1 MGKKEEVLT
10 EYGIIIWDRSKP
22 QEEQWE
28 MAPKWPDK
36 YEENQDRYMLQKI
49 TAEEFESWVKD
60 SSNFE
65 VTPVGLHTSF
75 DDEDEE

>member
-1 MGKKEEVLT
+1 
-10 EYGIIIWDRSKP
+10 
-22 QEEQWE
+22 
-28 MAPKWPDK
+28 
-36 YEENQDRYMLQKI
+36 MLQKI
-49 TAEEFESWVKD
+49 TEEEFESWVKD